1 MAGLISPKPLS
12 YLQQHA
18 QYNPY
23 TRGISAYSETPP
35 ITVAP
40 LAHPVPHQPVGQY
53 LPNTNAIAPLGV
65 HEEGRI
71 HSLVIELLDPNTRE
85 GALLELSKK
94 REQYEDLAL
103 VLWHSFGAYRLYVYI
118 HLFINLLVL
127 GIMPALLQ
135 EIVSVYPLL
144 SPPNLTAHIS
154 NRVCNALALLQ
165 CVASHTETRQLF
177 LNGEIGLLLA
187 SLVTHG
193 DLLAHIPLF
202 LYPFLNT
209 TSKTRPFEYLRLT
222 SLGVIGALVKVSLL
236 ISLLTRSP

>member
-23 TRGISAYSETPP
+23 ARGISAYSETPP
-35 ITVAP
+35 ITAAP

-53 LPNTNAIAPLGV
+53 LPNTSAVAPLGV

-103 VLWHSFGAYRLYVYI
+103 VLWHSFGAHLLYGLRPSFHRRACSRHNACTSARNCI
-118 HLFINLLVL
+118 C
-127 GIMPALLQ
+127 
-135 EIVSVYPLL
+135 VS
-144 SPPNLTAHIS
+144 
-154 NRVCNALALLQ
+154 
-165 CVASHTETRQLF
+165 
-177 LNGEIGLLLA
+177 A
-187 SLVTHG
+187 SLS
-193 DLLAHIPLF
+193 A
-202 LYPFLNT
+202 
-209 TSKTRPFEYLRLT
+209 
-222 SLGVIGALVKVSLL
+222 
-236 ISLLTRSP
+236 

>member
-23 TRGISAYSETPP
+23 ARGISAYSETPP
-35 ITVAP
+35 ISAAP

-53 LPNTNAIAPLGV
+53 LPNASAVAPIGV

-85 GALLELSKK
+85 SALLELSKK

-103 VLWHSFGAYRLYVYI
+103 VLWHSFGAYLRHVLRI
-118 HLFINLLVL
+118 FANALVP

-177 LNGEIGLLLA
+177 LNGDILA
-187 SLVTHG
+187 LCYIYC
-193 DLLAHIPLF
+193 LIAH
-202 LYPFLNT
+202 Y
-209 TSKTRPFEYLRLT
+209 
-222 SLGVIGALVKVSLL
+222 
-236 ISLLTRSP
+236 